1 MDTEQLQDWINI
13 GMAGNSIAMDWYAM
27 THDQP
32 LPSVQRQSVLQRT
45 LGGDL
50 SGMARP
56 MMGNLGQVSVG
67 PSSGM
72 SILLIGAVGLGLFLL
87 LR

>member
-1 MDTEQLQDWINI
+1 
-13 GMAGNSIAMDWYAM
+13 M

-32 LPSVQRQSVLQRT
+32 LPSQSLLQRT
-45 LGGDL
+45 VGVDFGG
-50 SGMARP
+50 ARYP
-56 MMGNLGQVSVG
+56 NSMGLPVNVG

-87 LR
+87 LRS